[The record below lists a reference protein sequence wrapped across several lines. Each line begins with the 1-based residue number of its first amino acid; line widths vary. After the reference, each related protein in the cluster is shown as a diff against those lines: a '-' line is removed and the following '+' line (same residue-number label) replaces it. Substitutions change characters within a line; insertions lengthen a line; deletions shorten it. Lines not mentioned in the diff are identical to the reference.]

1 MAAIIE
7 KSLTEVAAVAYL
19 RGIDNEGNSVK
30 VATSNVTSNVTDGQ
44 DGASAFEVWKAKYGT
59 PESTEDDYIAYLQ
72 KPCVVTSLSYENGL
86 LTFKIG
92 E

>member
-30 VATSNVTSNVTDGQ
+30 VATNNVTDG
-44 DGASAFEVWKAKYGT
+44 
-59 PESTEDDYIAYLQ
+59 L
-72 KPCVVTSLSYENGL
+72 N
-86 LTFKIG
+86 
-92 E
+92 